1 MIPLSEWSH
10 FSESLLNKIIVL
22 AKVWHVQGTY
32 KSFLSQSQLSGVSL
46 NGSILQF
53 LTAITKIL
61 FLGRRLG
68 TTLYIFFKYF
78 SYFLSFYILNHLDT
92 CEEIY
97 MLLFLSYS
105 ASTVLLVV
113 NWNFSRVFLLLST
126 LSVII
131 WVSGNSPI
139 FISKRKLF
147 SGKYH

>member
-1 MIPLSEWSH
+1 
-10 FSESLLNKIIVL
+10 
-22 AKVWHVQGTY
+22 
-32 KSFLSQSQLSGVSL
+32 
-46 NGSILQF
+46 
-53 LTAITKIL
+53 
-61 FLGRRLG
+61 
-68 TTLYIFFKYF
+68 
-78 SYFLSFYILNHLDT
+78 
-92 CEEIY
+92 